1 MLVQTAVL
9 SVGLTAAQCTK
20 VISLADVNHV
30 RLEQIGELSMFDEIK
45 QTLEQGDCKQLLRQ
59 VLEEFDKA
67 GATDETDSVFFH
79 RYQRIIDE
87 LRKLAEER

>member
-1 MLVQTAVL
+1 ML
-9 SVGLTAAQCTK
+9 
-20 VISLADVNHV
+20 
-30 RLEQIGELSMFDEIK
+30 DEIK

-87 LRKLAEER
+87 LRKLAEDR